1 MLPVPRRLCDT
12 IARRRAAHRRPACG
26 GKWCARV
33 VGWHRLERLLASIP
47 DSNDDFGL
55 G

>member
-1 MLPVPRRLCDT
+1 MRECCLS
-12 IARRRAAHRRPACG
+12 RAAFAAHPRAGGPLAG
-26 GKWCARV
+26 IGKWCARV
-33 VGWHRLERLLASIP
+33 VGWQRLERLLASIP